1 MGVLPLFFLRMD
13 IQSSQ
18 EYKAVKALECAMND
32 YSWSPS
38 KFAESITFMHKTLQ
52 QTLMRTIVEVIRK
65 VGDENYPVDSRNK
78 ASHVLCR
85 VIIRSGLL
93 DEITLPLI

>member
-1 MGVLPLFFLRMD
+1 MGVLPLIFFRMYMP
-13 IQSSQ
+13 QSQ
-18 EYKAVKALECAMND
+18 EYKAVKALENVMND
-32 YSWSPS
+32 YNWSPRR
-38 KFAESITFMHKTLQ
+38 FAENITSMHKTLQ

-85 VIIRSGLL
+85 EIISSGLF
-93 DEITLPLI
+93 DQITLPLI